1 MMSTMVRSVKS
12 VYVDAPVERVFP
24 FVKDATNW
32 DALSPWWVSVTY
44 EPDDISPDGTG
55 TLSYRGKALRVIDDS
70 GTGEITEVI
79 ENGRVVYRDADPFQ
93 GTSTFLF
100 EPVGVGTAVTLVNER
115 ESLRAERIPVVGRS
129 VGWILGLHDDQ
140 VLRRL
145 RTLMERNHMAGES
158 T

>member
-1 MMSTMVRSVKS
+1 METMKRSVKS
-12 VYVDAPVERVFP
+12 VYIEAPVERVFP
-24 FVKDATNW
+24 FVKDITNW
-32 DALSPWWVSVTY
+32 GALAPWWVAVTY
-44 EPDDISPDGTG
+44 EPVDITPGGTG

-79 ENGRVVYRDADPFQ
+79 ENGRFVYRDADSFQ

-100 EPVGVGTAVTLVNER
+100 EPVGAGTTVTVVNER
-115 ESLRAERIPVVGRS
+115 NSSGAERIPVVGRFA
-129 VGWILGLHDDQ
+129 GWILDQHDDQ

-145 RTLMERNHMAGES
+145 KILMERNHV

>member
-1 MMSTMVRSVKS
+1 METMMRSVKS
-12 VYVDAPVERVFP
+12 VYIDAPVERVFP

-32 DALSPWWVSVTY
+32 GALTPWWVAVTY
-44 EPDDISPDGTG
+44 EPVDITPVGTG
-55 TLSYRGKALRVIDDS
+55 TLSYSGKALRVIEDS

-100 EPVGVGTAVTLVNER
+100 EPVGAGTTVTVVNER
-115 ESLRAERIPVVGRS
+115 ESSRAERIPVVGRFA
-129 VGWILGLHDDQ
+129 GWILEQHDDQ
-140 VLRRL
+140 VLRKL
-145 RTLMERNHMAGES
+145 KILMERNHM